1 MCQDPPEY
9 VTLPVVGSSQEQ
21 MMEVTLNGNTSECQY
36 TVEQQKAYSLI
47 LYSDAATVHCKL
59 VSDPQTGLIMLS
71 GTEYSLL
78 VKVLRRTSSGLTD
91 YVSKS
96 SRLWRRV
103 QQVCEPMGRE
113 QDPQTWEAP
122 LLFCSKTHKHKGSEF
137 HDYSTCFT
145 QNEKD
150 LICCMWEK
158 KIHESHKI
166 FILTRHIHSKA
177 GVSNSKEPGASA
189 GVVVLPEGHVSL
201 PMLGEKCTISE
212 NVVLFVSLI
221 E

>member
-158 KIHESHKI
+158 KSMRATKYS
-166 FILTRHIHSKA
+166 FWQGTYTLKQVCQTQKSRGPVLVLLSCRRA
-177 GVSNSKEPGASA
+177 TSA
-189 GVVVLPEGHVSL
+189 FR
-201 PMLGEKCTISE
+201 C
-212 NVVLFVSLI
+212 
-221 E
+221 